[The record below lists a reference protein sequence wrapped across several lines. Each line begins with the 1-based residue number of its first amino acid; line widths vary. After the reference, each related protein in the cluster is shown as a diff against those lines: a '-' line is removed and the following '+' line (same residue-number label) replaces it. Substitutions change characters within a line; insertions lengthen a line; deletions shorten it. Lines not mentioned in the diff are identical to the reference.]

1 MSARRGAWLAGAAL
15 LTVYLLTLAP
25 DVTFWDAG
33 EFIASAHA
41 LGIPHPPG
49 TPLFVLLLNLWGRL
63 FPFLPYATATN
74 IFSAVCTAL
83 AAALSGALV
92 GHGGRRER
100 GRSDGWYAFAA
111 ALCAGGMSTVRLNA
125 TETEVYA
132 ASLVLVGI
140 MLATA
145 DRAGR
150 RTSARWRALTAY
162 LIVLAVSLHLSALVA
177 APVAVY
183 LAATNEDGLADWRSA
198 LALSGV
204 FLLAVGAGKVSL
216 PIAAAGLVL
225 VVISPVAG
233 RMWRSMARQT
243 PGPVSL
249 LFIGAVA
256 LSALAFM
263 LVRARHDP
271 TINQGAPSTV
281 ESLAYVVAR
290 RQYDVPP
297 LWPRAAPLWLQLGNL
312 FEYADWQVALSL
324 GPDAMPTVGRT
335 MTTIL
340 FAFLGIIGSVA
351 HHRADRRRW
360 RAIALLLL
368 CGSLGVVVYLNLRA
382 GPSFGWGILPDGTQ
396 REARE
401 RDYFFVLGFWAW
413 GLWAGYGA
421 ITFVQQLGLRAYF
434 GGALAALPIVLNWEA
449 VARNWEPEASLPRR
463 LGESILGSAPPRAVL
478 FVDGDNDT
486 YPLWFLQEVESMR
499 RDVTTVTVPL
509 LGADWYAE
517 ELSRRHDLVPFSTT
531 AGGRRVYSGT
541 PAAIAARAR
550 ELGRPVVAAIS
561 LDPGTRNR
569 IVAIWTVSGMVYVA
583 DSAGATMDNSYTVAT
598 PVPSVVVDTTATR
611 AWANR
616 IEQWRAGRTVRRS
629 TDSIDDYAMGLL
641 ACPRL
646 MMISS
651 PDRARADSLASVCNR
666 R

>member
-1 MSARRGAWLAGAAL
+1 MPCRRAMSTIAR
-15 LTVYLLTLAP
+15 
-25 DVTFWDAG
+25 
-33 EFIASAHA
+33 
-41 LGIPHPPG
+41 
-49 TPLFVLLLNLWGRL
+49 
-63 FPFLPYATATN
+63 TAT
-74 IFSAVCTAL
+74 
-83 AAALSGALV
+83 
-92 GHGGRRER
+92 
-100 GRSDGWYAFAA
+100 
-111 ALCAGGMSTVRLNA
+111 
-125 TETEVYA
+125 
-132 ASLVLVGI
+132 
-140 MLATA
+140 
-145 DRAGR
+145 
-150 RTSARWRALTAY
+150 
-162 LIVLAVSLHLSALVA
+162 
-177 APVAVY
+177 
-183 LAATNEDGLADWRSA
+183 
-198 LALSGV
+198 
-204 FLLAVGAGKVSL
+204 
-216 PIAAAGLVL
+216 
-225 VVISPVAG
+225 
-233 RMWRSMARQT
+233 
-243 PGPVSL
+243 
-249 LFIGAVA
+249 
-256 LSALAFM
+256 
-263 LVRARHDP
+263 
-271 TINQGAPSTV
+271 
-281 ESLAYVVAR
+281 
-290 RQYDVPP
+290 
-297 LWPRAAPLWLQLGNL
+297 
-312 FEYADWQVALSL
+312 
-324 GPDAMPTVGRT
+324 T
-335 MTTIL
+335 ML

-382 GPSFGWGILPDGTQ
+382 GPSFGWGILPEGAQ

-463 LGESILGSAPPRAVL
+463 LGESILGSAPPRGVL

-486 YPLWFLQEVESMR
+486 YPLWFLQEVEFVR

-531 AGGRRVYSGT
+531 AGGRRVYTGT
-541 PAAIAARAR
+541 PSAIAARAR

-569 IVAIWTVSGMVYVA
+569 IASMWMVSGMVYIA
-583 DSAGATMDNSYTVAT
+583 DSGGAATPNFYTVAT

-616 IEQWRAGRTVRRS
+616 IEQWRGGRTVRRS
-629 TDSIDDYAMGLL
+629 TDSIEDYAMGLL

-646 MMISS
+646 MMISN